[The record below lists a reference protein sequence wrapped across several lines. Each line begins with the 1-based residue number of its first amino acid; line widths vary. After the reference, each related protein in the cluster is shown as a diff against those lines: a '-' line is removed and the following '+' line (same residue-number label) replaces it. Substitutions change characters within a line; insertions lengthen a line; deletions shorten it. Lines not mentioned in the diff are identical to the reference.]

1 MTPTIAP
8 LPLTEPPQEPL
19 YIAYR
24 RSGLRRIGL
33 RYEDALRD
41 PLYGTCLRCWATAIE
56 RARQAANRRSA

>member
-1 MTPTIAP
+1 MRQ
-8 LPLTEPPQEPL
+8 PPQEPL

-56 RARQAANRRSA
+56 RAREAANRRSA

>member
-1 MTPTIAP
+1 MTPTTAP
-8 LPLTEPPQEPL
+8 LPLLEPPQEPL

-33 RYEDALRD
+33 CYEAALRD

-56 RARQAANRRSA
+56 RARKAAQRGSA

>member
-1 MTPTIAP
+1 MTPTTAP
-8 LPLTEPPQEPL
+8 LPLTDPPQPAT

-33 RYEDALRD
+33 CYEAALGD

-56 RARQAANRRSA
+56 RAREAANRRPT